1 MNEGAAAIGWR
12 SPDAGTV
19 DRAVFLDRDGVINER
34 PPDGFVLEWEAFR
47 FRPDAVASLL
57 ALHDGGWPLIVVSN
71 QSCVGRGLLTAD
83 ALVGIMEAMTAALHD
98 AGIPLAAWYCCP
110 HAPGDGCDCRKP
122 LAGMLRRAVREFGLD
137 PARSHLI
144 GDSDRDIEA
153 GQAVGCITHRIDG
166 GDPHALERAVKTI
179 L

>member
-19 DRAVFLDRDGVINER
+19 DRAVFLDRDGVINVKAAPGEYIL
-34 PPDGFVLEWEAFR
+34 LEWEAFR

-57 ALHDGGWPLIVVSN
+57 ALNDAGWPLIVVSN

-110 HAPGDGCDCRKP
+110 HAPGDGCDFFSSSIGTGIADIVSHTARKKKWR
-122 LAGMLRRAVREFGLD
+122 LWHNTQVTMVIA
-137 PARSHLI
+137 
-144 GDSDRDIEA
+144 
-153 GQAVGCITHRIDG
+153 
-166 GDPHALERAVKTI
+166 
-179 L
+179 